1 MIGMMAQKLKNLQK
15 QYQILLNEL
24 QERKKKAP
32 PGRLEID
39 RTRKQPRYYCCR
51 EGASGKRRREYLSAD
66 QQPIAQALAQ
76 KAYEQKMEQLLTA
89 RLYFL
94 DRFCADF
101 ADSELE
107 AVYADLS
114 PERRSLVQPLVTP
127 WPMRVAQWLQKPI
140 PPVQSPSKPGG
151 LLTNR
156 GDCVR
161 SKSEKILADLF
172 FDQKIPYKYECP
184 LLLSSKIFFPDFTFL
199 SPRSGKE
206 LYWEHLGMMGDEEYA
221 KRAMEKLLLY
231 DRHDI
236 QLGRNLILTFETN
249 TLPLDVTYARRLVD
263 RYLRP

>member
-1 MIGMMAQKLKNLQK
+1 MMAQKLKNLQK

-51 EGASGKRRREYLSAD
+51 EGASGKRRREYLGAD
-66 QQPIAQALAQ
+66 QQPLAQALAQ

-161 SKSEKILADLF
+161 SKSEKFWLTSFSTRKFRINMNAPSF
-172 FDQKIPYKYECP
+172 SP
-184 LLLSSKIFFPDFTFL
+184 
-199 SPRSGKE
+199 PRSFF
-206 LYWEHLGMMGDEEYA
+206 
-221 KRAMEKLLLY
+221 
-231 DRHDI
+231 
-236 QLGRNLILTFETN
+236 LISLF
-249 TLPLDVTYARRLVD
+249 
-263 RYLRP
+263 